1 MRVPLDCYR
10 ILGLTHLSG
19 IDKVHQAHRDRLLSM
34 PRREYS
40 DAAIAS
46 RKRII
51 DKAYETLT
59 APSQINGDPKLAE
72 TGVVQ
77 TVAAAVPPKIE
88 ADEKDFAGLMLI
100 LYELGESEKVL
111 DIARP
116 YYDLEEAE
124 YQSPRVS
131 PHDPDLLLSVSLS
144 YLDLG
149 RESWKQG
156 QYEAA
161 AESLES
167 AQEILLREGLFLSIR
182 SEIQADLFRLRPYR
196 ILELL
201 SASDNRTND
210 HRKGLTLLQEMLDA
224 RRGIDGSGN
233 DYSGLGIDDFLRF
246 IQQLRSYMT
255 SLEQQTLFE
264 EESRRP
270 SSVAT
275 YLAVYALIA
284 RGFSQRQPALIRR
297 AKGLLVK
304 LSARQDIY
312 LEKAVCAL
320 LLGQTEEASVAID
333 SSTEDD
339 QVTFIRQNSEGAP
352 DLLPGLC
359 LYSERWLQEEV
370 YPHFRDLM
378 NQIVSLKDYFGDE
391 QVQAYLEEL
400 PNTGVM
406 SSEWTAPVGG
416 SFGLDEGRSRR
427 DNRGNFASV
436 SGNASVDFTDDVD
449 EFRNL
454 ENASEQK
461 LTDYLP
467 EPPTRFQRGAAP
479 LMTRSNRQLNRGS
492 SNQPV
497 RGELPR
503 SPHAVGNHLPPP
515 RSKNVNEAVR
525 EIKRPHQNQNHS
537 PSSAAAAKPKFNVGR
552 LVIVIAVAIAFIGGA
567 FTLAVWAV
575 TSLISPSRS
584 KAFVPLEK
592 PITLLAESSQASQA
606 AAIAQPGPL
615 DKATATRLIET
626 WQATKSKALGNTYE
640 ANILEEILTE
650 PALGDW
656 KGRAKELKASNSYL
670 QYQIK
675 STTVDQVVAD
685 GETKAKVIAKISESR
700 NFFNNGELDSGA
712 SKADASYTVEYD
724 LVRKDNKWLI
734 REMLVF

>member
-1 MRVPLDCYR
+1 
-10 ILGLTHLSG
+10 
-19 IDKVHQAHRDRLLSM
+19 M

-59 APSQINGDPKLAE
+59 DANQTSSDPELAE
-72 TGVVQ
+72 TGNTQ
-77 TVAAAVPPKIE
+77 TATAPLPPQIE
-88 ADEKDFAGLMLI
+88 ADEKDFAGLLLI

-111 DIARP
+111 NIARP
-116 YYDLEEAE
+116 YYDPEEAE

-161 AESLES
+161 ADALES

-201 SASDNRTND
+201 SAPDNQTNN
-210 HRKGLTLLQEMLDA
+210 HRKGLLLLQEMLDA

-255 SLEQQTLFE
+255 TLEQQTLFE
-264 EESRRP
+264 EEARRP

-320 LLGQTEEASVAID
+320 LLGQTEEASIAID
-333 SSTEDD
+333 NSAEDD
-339 QVTFIRQNSEGAP
+339 QVAFIRQNSEGAP

-378 NQIVSLKDYFGDE
+378 NQIVSLKDYFADD
-391 QVQAYLEEL
+391 QVQSYLEEL
-400 PNTGVM
+400 PNTSAI

-416 SFGLDEGRSRR
+416 GLGLDEGRSRR
-427 DNRGNFASV
+427 ENRGNFASASGSL
-436 SGNASVDFTDDVD
+436 SGNSSV
-449 EFRNL
+449 NL
-454 ENASEQK
+454 NAETSAANSLDTANEQR
-461 LTDYLP
+461 LTDYSP
-467 EPPTRFQRGAAP
+467 EPPTRFQRSNAP
-479 LMTRSNRQLNRGS
+479 LISRSSAANNNG
-492 SNQPV
+492 

-503 SPHAVGNHLPPP
+503 SPRTGHVPPP
-515 RSKNVNEAVR
+515 RSKNINEAVR
-525 EIKRPHQNQNHS
+525 EIKRPSPNHA
-537 PSSAAAAKPKFNVGR
+537 PSVPTAPKRKFNTGR
-552 LVIVIAVAIAFIGGA
+552 LAIVIAIAIALIGGT
-567 FTLAVWAV
+567 FTLVVWAIN
-575 TSLISPSRS
+575 SLMSPTRSRT
-584 KAFVPLEK
+584 FVPLEK
-592 PITLLAESSQASQA
+592 PITTLAQSSQAPQA
-606 AAIAQPGPL
+606 AAIAQSGPL
-615 DKATATRLIET
+615 NKETATRLIET

-640 ANILEEILTE
+640 ENILEEILTE
-650 PALGDW
+650 PALSDW
-656 KGRAKELKASNSYL
+656 RSRAKELKASNSYL
-670 QYQIK
+670 QYQTK
-675 STTVDQVVAD
+675 STIVDQVIAD

-700 NFFNNGELDSGA
+700 NFFSNGELDSGA
-712 SKADASYTVEYD
+712 SKADANYTVEYD

>member
-19 IDKVHQAHRDRLLSM
+19 LDKIHQAHRDRLLSM

-59 APSQINGDPKLAE
+59 ERAIPAE
-72 TGVVQ
+72 ANDLLDADSDRPVLTL
-77 TVAAAVPPKIE
+77 PPQIE
-88 ADEKDFAGLMLI
+88 ADEKDFAGLLLI

-111 DIARP
+111 SLAKP
-116 YYDLEEAE
+116 YYDPEEAE
-124 YQSPRVS
+124 YQSARIS

-149 RESWKQG
+149 REYWKQG

-161 AESLES
+161 ASSLES

-201 SASDNRTND
+201 ASPDNHTNK
-210 HRKGLTLLQEMLDA
+210 HRKGMSLLQEMLDA

-233 DYSGLGIDDFLRF
+233 DYSSLGIDDFLRF

-255 SLEQQTLFE
+255 AIEQQTLFE
-264 EESRRP
+264 EEARRP

-304 LSARQDIY
+304 LSAKQDIY

-320 LLGQTEEASVAID
+320 LLGQTEEASAAIEQ
-333 SSTEDD
+333 SAEED
-339 QVTFIRQNSEGAP
+339 QIAFIRQNSEGAP

-378 NQIVSLKDYFGDE
+378 SQIVSLKDYFADE

-400 PNTGVM
+400 PNTGAM
-406 SSEWTAPVGG
+406 SSEWTSPVGG
-416 SFGLDEGRSRR
+416 DRLAAMSSLNDSPTVTRDFDLNPAKSTVAEPKLSTYAPETPNRFQRSATPVIERPAYVNANGTGNVARDLPSSRR
-427 DNRGNFASV
+427 SSHV
-436 SGNASVDFTDDVD
+436 
-449 EFRNL
+449 
-454 ENASEQK
+454 
-461 LTDYLP
+461 
-467 EPPTRFQRGAAP
+467 PPTR
-479 LMTRSNRQLNRGS
+479 
-492 SNQPV
+492 
-497 RGELPR
+497 
-503 SPHAVGNHLPPP
+503 
-515 RSKNVNEAVR
+515 NVNESVK
-525 EIKRPHQNQNHS
+525 EIKRPSQGHTSTH
-537 PSSAAAAKPKFNVGR
+537 AAPPKRKFNVGR
-552 LVIVIAVAIAFIGGA
+552 LVTVIVVAIAL
-567 FTLAVWAV
+567 LAGCISLVVWAV
-575 TSLISPSRS
+575 RALSGSTQPQP
-584 KAFVPLEK
+584 VTLEK
-592 PITLLAESSQASQA
+592 PITTLVQAIKENNA
-606 AAIAQPGPL
+606 APIAQPGPL
-615 DKATATRLIET
+615 DKETATKLIEA
-626 WQATKSKALGNTYE
+626 WQATKSKALGKDYE
-640 ANILEEILTE
+640 DSLLEEVLVD
-650 PALGDW
+650 PALSDW
-656 KGRAKELKASNSYL
+656 KGRAKELKSSNSYL
-670 QYQIK
+670 QYQTK
-675 STTVDQVVAD
+675 SSEVDSVTPD
-685 GETKAKVIAKISESR
+685 GDSKAKVIAKISESR
-700 NFFNNGELDSGA
+700 NYFYNGELDRGA
-712 SKADASYTVEYD
+712 SKDDASYTVEYD
-724 LVRKDNKWLI
+724 LVKKDNKWLI
-734 REMLVF
+734 REMLVL

>member
-19 IDKVHQAHRDRLLSM
+19 LDKVHQAHRDRLLSM

-59 APSQINGDPKLAE
+59 DRDRLSASSESDALEADGDRQVL
-72 TGVVQ
+72 TL
-77 TVAAAVPPKIE
+77 PPQIE
-88 ADEKDFAGLMLI
+88 ADEKDFAGLLLI

-111 DIARP
+111 SLAKP
-116 YYDLEEAE
+116 YYDPEEAE
-124 YQSPRVS
+124 YQSARIS

-149 RESWKQG
+149 REYWKQG
-156 QYEAA
+156 QYESAA
-161 AESLES
+161 SSLES

-201 SASDNRTND
+201 ASPDNHTEA
-210 HRKGLTLLQEMLDA
+210 HRKGMSLLQEMLEA

-233 DYSGLGIDDFLRF
+233 DYSSLGIDDFLRF

-255 SLEQQTLFE
+255 AIEQQTLFE
-264 EESRRP
+264 EEARRP

-304 LSARQDIY
+304 LSAKQDIY

-320 LLGQTEEASVAID
+320 LLGQTEEASSAID
-333 SSTEDD
+333 QSGEDD
-339 QVTFIRQNSEGAP
+339 QIAYIRQNSEGAP

-359 LYSERWLQEEV
+359 LYSERWMQEEV

-378 NQIVSLKDYFGDE
+378 SQIVSLKDYFADE

-400 PNTGVM
+400 PNTGAM
-406 SSEWTAPVGG
+406 SSEWTSPVGG
-416 SFGLDEGRSRR
+416 DRLSAMSSLDESPSANR
-427 DNRGNFASV
+427 DFDLNPAKSAV
-436 SGNASVDFTDDVD
+436 A
-449 EFRNL
+449 EP
-454 ENASEQK
+454 K
-461 LTDYLP
+461 LSTYAP
-467 EPPTRFQRGAAP
+467 ETPNRFQRSTIPVIDRPAAYVNANGTGNV
-479 LMTRSNRQLNRGS
+479 TRDLPSSRRTSNVP
-492 SNQPV
+492 PV
-497 RGELPR
+497 RNSTR
-503 SPHAVGNHLPPP
+503 AA
-515 RSKNVNEAVR
+515 NESVR
-525 EIKRPHQNQNHS
+525 QIKRPPQGHTSVPTSS
-537 PSSAAAAKPKFNVGR
+537 PKRKFNVGR
-552 LVIVIAVAIAFIGGA
+552 LVTVIVLAIAVLVGSIW
-567 FTLAVWAV
+567 LVVWAV
-575 TSLISPSRS
+575 RALTGSPQ
-584 KAFVPLEK
+584 PQPITLEK
-592 PITLLAESSQASQA
+592 PITNLVQALKENNA
-606 AAIAQPGPL
+606 VPVAQPGPL
-615 DKATATRLIET
+615 DKETATKVIES
-626 WQATKSKALGNTYE
+626 WQATKAKALGKGYE
-640 ANILEEILTE
+640 DNLLEEILID
-650 PALGDW
+650 PALSDW

-670 QYQIK
+670 QYQTK
-675 STTVDQVVAD
+675 SSAVDSVTAD
-685 GETKAKVIAKISESR
+685 GDSKAKVVAKISESR
-700 NFFNNGELDSGA
+700 NYFNNGELDRGA
-712 SKADASYTVEYD
+712 SKDDASYTVEYD
-724 LVRKDNKWLI
+724 LVKKDNRWLI

>member
-19 IDKVHQAHRDRLLSM
+19 LDKVHQAHRDRLLSM

-59 APSQINGDPKLAE
+59 APSQISTELELAE
-72 TGVVQ
+72 AGNTQ
-77 TVAAAVPPKIE
+77 TVTTTLPPQIE
-88 ADEKDFAGLMLI
+88 ADEKDFAGLLLI

-111 DIARP
+111 NIARP
-116 YYDLEEAE
+116 YYDPEQAE

-161 AESLES
+161 ADALES

-201 SASDNRTND
+201 SAPDNQISD
-210 HRKGLTLLQEMLDA
+210 HRKGLILLQEMLDA

-255 SLEQQTLFE
+255 TLEQQTLFE

-320 LLGQTEEASVAID
+320 LLGQTEEASIAID
-333 SSTEDD
+333 SSSEDE
-339 QVTFIRQNSEGAP
+339 QVAFIRQNSEGAP

-378 NQIVSLKDYFGDE
+378 NQIVSLKDYFADE

-400 PNTGVM
+400 PNTGAM

-416 SFGLDEGRSRR
+416 GLELDEGRSRK
-427 DNRGNFASV
+427 DNRGSFASTSENLSGSLSVNFADEVRAANNLAQS
-436 SGNASVDFTDDVD
+436 DD
-449 EFRNL
+449 L
-454 ENASEQK
+454 G
-461 LTDYLP
+461 LGDYRP
-467 EPPTRFQRGAAP
+467 EPPTRFQRSNAP
-479 LMTRSNRQLNRGS
+479 LTTRPSTAINNGRD
-492 SNQPV
+492 
-497 RGELPR
+497 ELPR
-503 SPHAVGNHLPPP
+503 SPRSHVPPP

-525 EIKRPHQNQNHS
+525 EIKRPGQNYNQSPQNS
-537 PSSAAAAKPKFNVGR
+537 TAPKRKFNVGR
-552 LVIVIAVAIAFIGGA
+552 LAIVIAVAIALIGGT
-567 FTLAVWAV
+567 FTLVVWAI
-575 TSLISPSRS
+575 TSLMSPSRS

-592 PITLLAESSQASQA
+592 PISALAQSTQTSPTT
-606 AAIAQPGPL
+606 AIAQPGPL
-615 DKATATRLIET
+615 DKETATKLIET

-640 ANILEEILTE
+640 ENILEEILTE
-650 PALGDW
+650 PALSDW
-656 KGRAKELKASNSYL
+656 KDRAKELKASNSYL
-670 QYQIK
+670 QYQTK
-675 STTVDQVVAD
+675 SSTVDQVITD